1 MTAIPFDVNNAKLR
15 DAFFRERLFD
25 ALAGLQDDSRP
36 GWGKMSAR
44 QMVEHLVWAFELST
58 GQAQAACQ
66 FPEAQREQLKAFLYH
81 NRPTPREF
89 QNPVLAAGLP
99 PLRHASLP
107 EAKAA
112 LRVEVERFLR
122 QAGDTPDTIHM
133 HPVFGPIKAEEWA
146 RSHFKHAYH
155 HLLQFDLIDG
165 APEQM
170 DVECSHAQD

>member
-1 MTAIPFDVNNAKLR
+1 MTAIPFDVDDAKLR
-15 DAFFRERLFD
+15 DTFFRGLLFN
-25 ALAGLQDDSRP
+25 ALAELQDDSRP
-36 GWGKMSAR
+36 AWGKMSAR

-66 FPEAQREQLKAFLYH
+66 FPGAQREQLKAFLYH

-89 QNPVLAAGLP
+89 QNPVLATGLP

-122 QAGDTPDTIHM
+122 QAGGIQDALHM
-133 HPVFGPIKAEEWA
+133 HPVFGPIGAEEWA

-155 HLLQFDLIDG
+155 HLLQFGLIDG
-165 APEQM
+165 AP
-170 DVECSHAQD
+170 DAA